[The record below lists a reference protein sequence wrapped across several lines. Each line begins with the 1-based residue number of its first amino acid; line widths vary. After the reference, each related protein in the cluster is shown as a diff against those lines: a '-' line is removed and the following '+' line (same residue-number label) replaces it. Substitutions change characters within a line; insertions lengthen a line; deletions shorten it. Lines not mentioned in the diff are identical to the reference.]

1 MSLPPSL
8 RAHGLPSAAPSPF
21 SEGGIVLPHASWAD
35 RDVPLSVKNRSTGHL
50 VVGTGPGRVLQT
62 DSHLEMKV
70 ALLLSARRDVDTIEE
85 QVAFPWRD
93 RAGKDRTHFF
103 DFRVTLVTGRRVAI
117 TVKAAAVVA
126 KGRFLPKFRPIAR
139 AVTPAFADDVRL
151 MTDRDINPIALANA
165 TLFHAYRTPDPEAD
179 TAAAQVTAELLGAAR
194 LGALTAAMGL
204 GPRGYRA
211 LVRRIRHGQLVLL
224 TPQRISAES
233 LVRLP
238 EGRA

>member
-1 MSLPPSL
+1 
-8 RAHGLPSAAPSPF
+8 LPSAASSLS

-50 VVGTGPGRVLQT
+50 VIGDGPGRILQT

-70 ALLLSARRDVDTIEE
+70 ALLLSTRCDVATLEE

-93 RAGKDRTHFF
+93 RAGQDHVHYF
-103 DFRVTLVTGRRVAI
+103 DFRITLLSGRRVAV

-165 TLFHAYRTPDPEAD
+165 TLFHAYRAPDPEAD
-179 TAAAQVTAELLGAAR
+179 AAAAQATGDLLGAPP
-194 LGALTAAMGL
+194 LGALTAAIGL